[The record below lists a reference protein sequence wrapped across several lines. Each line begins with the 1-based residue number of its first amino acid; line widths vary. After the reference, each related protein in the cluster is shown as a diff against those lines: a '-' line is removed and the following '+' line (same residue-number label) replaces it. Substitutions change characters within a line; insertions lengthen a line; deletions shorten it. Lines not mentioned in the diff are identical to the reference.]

1 MMISILISSSPENKP
16 YCRLRLCDDQRT
28 KRGDNMRKR
37 SKSGI
42 IRKLTLLLVCA
53 VFAHPAAAF
62 AVEGEAFENRIL
74 AQVSGQDIIG
84 ISEDMPSGISD
95 DNTVEDPIGAPVRP
109 LDEEDMYPGEAVSA
123 NEEASG
129 NEAVSS
135 CSVSGQTA
143 LSDNKTGYDEEI
155 SESIRQLNKILSDNT
170 VWAVIYNCD
179 ECIMRK
185 SPSDDADAVTKLPCA
200 ATVILKSA
208 RYAEDDLRFE
218 VSYKMPDSES
228 CGYIKRESFVCTDGA
243 FCAWEEKVRRSDNIS
258 SGISSLASI
267 KSSSVTESQALMSI
281 DDFPESYRDRLYALL
296 ASHPNWVFVPQKHSV
311 TSLDT
316 AVTGEYA
323 DKNRN
328 WVYRTAAD
336 SFKEG
341 AADSS
346 GNWYYASKSC
356 IRYYM
361 NPLNFFDEKHIF
373 QFEQLGYN
381 SSYHTSEGVQSILN
395 NTFMSGTIPDDSL
408 TYTEAFMK
416 IGKALSLSPYHLASR
431 VRLEQGSAGSS
442 ALISGTYSGYEG
454 YYNYFN
460 IKASGKTAEEVV
472 TNGLAYAKEKGWNT
486 RYKSLYG
493 GAAFLGSG
501 YISVGQDTGYLEK
514 YDLIDPLYTHQ
525 YMQNVQAPSTE
536 AVTTYNQYKNAG
548 TLVNAFVFK
557 IPVFYDAGNPEGV
570 PADTVN
576 TVKPSVT
583 LKQIVKPNL
592 FYTDDADAAYA
603 QFKVTGNFDITG
615 ISDLDSVKETAGDR
629 PYYAFKSYEN
639 GILTLKTV
647 NRTAGNSKSIYKKYA
662 ATVSLDGADSV
673 KITVNVAST
682 YSKPVIKAETAVF
695 CEGFDLTYAAL
706 IDGRKNAAILPSDTL
721 LSGSYS
727 GVSCNLAISE
737 SRIRLVKNADYK
749 KGKIKVLLSSAFWG
763 GDITVNISL
772 KDAKKPAASLI
783 KSSAVVNSN
792 VLKDQYGTMDIK
804 VLRTQANAMD
814 TFVSINAAN
823 KKCEEVLGSYLYA
836 AYDDGVLSLASLKK
850 GAKAGSYPLILKV
863 SYRGPDGNIYPLKNL
878 KFTVRI
884 TDKEVD
890 KALVLK
896 KSGGINPV
904 NRAGTGFKFVPVVT
918 NTGAAAVSSAV
929 IDPAAGDIS
938 QIFDAEFLSKG
949 DITPYGT
956 VVTAAAGMIVVS
968 AREGYLLYNGRSYDI
983 PLLVTMDNG
992 MVINK
997 TVTVKPIMKN
1007 AGLLVNIKKATMTRS
1022 SSVSRNYVIYSK
1034 GSSPEDCVIE
1044 SVELYK
1050 EDGGEYFEFTGNSAS
1065 NGNLRTYRGVLK
1077 LTDTSIK
1084 NGTYTLRF
1092 LVKYKG
1098 HADNAKAYQVRTT
1111 IRIK

>member
-1 MMISILISSSPENKP
+1 MPFASKHQE
-16 YCRLRLCDDQRT
+16 T

-53 VFAHPAAAF
+53 IFAHPAAAF
-62 AVEGEAFENRIL
+62 AVEGEREPSENRIL
-74 AQVSGQDIIG
+74 SQVSGEAPAG
-84 ISEDMPSGISD
+84 LSGDMPSGISD
-95 DNTVEDPIGAPVRP
+95 DNADEIPGEDPDVPS
-109 LDEEDMYPGEAVSA
+109 DDKDSDTE
-123 NEEASG
+123 
-129 NEAVSS
+129 EAVSS
-135 CSVSGQTA
+135 NAEVSVKSEVSVNAAVSQGSISA
-143 LSDNKTGYDEEI
+143 DDVLSDNERRYEDGI
-155 SESIRQLNKILSDNT
+155 SESIRQLNKILADAV
-170 VWAVIYNCD
+170 VWAVVYNCD
-179 ECIMRK
+179 ECIMRR
-185 SPSDDADAVTKLPCA
+185 SPSDDADIAAKLPCA
-200 ATVILKSA
+200 ATVILKRA
-208 RYAEDDLRFE
+208 EYAEDDLWFE
-218 VSYKMPDSES
+218 LSYKMPDGEK

-243 FCAWEEKVRRSDNIS
+243 FSDWEGELRRSAELS
-258 SGISSLASI
+258 SGINSL
-267 KSSSVTESQALMSI
+267 SSVKSGSMTESQALKSI
-281 DDFPESYRDRLYALL
+281 DDFPESYRDKLYSLL

-316 AVTGEYA
+316 AVTGEYT

-328 WVYRTAAD
+328 WVYKTAAD

-341 AADSS
+341 LADSS

-395 NTFMSGTIPDDSL
+395 NTFMSGTIPDDTL

-442 ALISGTYSGYEG
+442 PLISGTYSGYEG

-472 TNGLAYAKEKGWNT
+472 TNGLAYAKEKGWNS

-525 YMQNVQAPSTE
+525 YMQNVQAPSSE
-536 AVTTYNQYKNAG
+536 AVTTYNQYKSAG
-548 TLVNAFVFK
+548 TLGNAFVFK
-557 IPVFYDAGNPEGV
+557 IPVFYDAGNPAGV

-592 FYTDDADAAYA
+592 FYTGDAEAACA

-615 ISDLDSVKETAGDR
+615 ISDLGSVKETAGDR
-629 PYYAFKSYEN
+629 PYYAFKSFEN

-647 NRTAGNSKSIYKKYA
+647 NRTADNSKSIYKKYA

-682 YSKPVIKAETAVF
+682 YSKPVIKAESAVF

-706 IDGRKNAAILPSDTL
+706 IDSQKNAAILPSDTL

-737 SRIRLVKNADYK
+737 SRIRLVKNEDYK
-749 KGKIKVLLSSAFWG
+749 KGSIKVSLSSSYWG
-763 GDITVNISL
+763 SDITVKISL
-772 KDAKKPAASLI
+772 KDAKKPTASLI
-783 KSSAVVNSN
+783 RTSAVVNSN

-804 VLRTQANAMD
+804 VLRTQAYAME
-814 TFVSINAAN
+814 TYVSINAAN

-836 AYDDGVLSLASLKK
+836 AYDDGLLSLASLKK
-850 GAKAGSYPLILKV
+850 GAKVGKYPLILEL
-863 SYRGPDGNIYPLKNL
+863 SYKGPDGNVYPLKKL

-904 NRAGTGFKFVPVVT
+904 NRAGTGFKFVPVVK
-918 NTGAAAVSSAV
+918 NTGATAVSSATV
-929 IDPAAGDIS
+929 DPSDSEMAGG
-938 QIFDAEFLSKG
+938 FEAEFFSKG

-968 AREGYLLYNGRSYDI
+968 ARDGYLLYNGRAYDI

-997 TVTVKPIMKN
+997 TVTIKPVQKN

-1034 GSSPEDCVIE
+1034 GSTPEDCVIE

-1050 EDGGEYFEFTGNSAS
+1050 ERGGEYFEFTGNSAS
-1065 NGNLRTYRGVLK
+1065 NGGLRTYRGVLK
-1077 LTDTSIK
+1077 LSDTSIK

-1098 HADNAKAYQVRTT
+1098 HAGNSGAYQVRTK
-1111 IRIK
+1111 IRVK